1 MLFKGGVREAAKILS
16 ALSMSERERILK
28 DIASKDPQTAEL
40 LRKNLITFED
50 LKLMTVK
57 MLAELLREIKI
68 YDLAL
73 GLRMGSKE
81 LQQFILSN
89 VSSSIKEEILQTL
102 NGPVRPVSE
111 VEESIARIMQVVREK
126 VEKGELILST
136 SSEELV

>member
-16 ALSMSERERILK
+16 ALSISERERILK

-81 LQQFILSN
+81 LQQFFLSN

-111 VEESIARIMQVVREK
+111 VEESIAKIMQVVREK